1 MTIPRMLML
10 LVGLSGIGI
19 AVVAIRVE
27 ESRVLRRIQELQFDE
42 AEARQEIR
50 AQEMTLWSLRAPPS
64 IRERSDQLRPATEPP
79 PPVSRAS
86 ESKAGSKKR

>member
-10 LVGLSGIGI
+10 LIGLSGIGI

-42 AEARQEIR
+42 AGARQEIR

-64 IRERSDQLRPATEPP
+64 IRERSDQLRPAAESPP
-79 PPVSRAS
+79 PSRAGG
-86 ESKAGSKKR
+86 SKAAAKKR